1 MAQDVRTERGLD
13 RLVNFTDAAVAIAI
27 TILVLP
33 LVDLATESGS
43 ARLGDVITEHS
54 DTFIAFLVT
63 FAVIARLWV
72 AHHQV
77 FERLRSY
84 DGVVV
89 WLDLLWLACIVMLP
103 FAAQELS
110 NLYSSDPWVF
120 VLYIGLVTV
129 ASAALALI
137 SERVARRPELRQS
150 ATAEGADVGRWITTL
165 LLLAALVLVL
175 LLPQPGMFW
184 LLLLLLS
191 GPIEKLWAR
200 RRA

>member
-1 MAQDVRTERGLD
+1 MAPDVRTDRGLD

-33 LVDLATESGS
+33 LVDVASESGS
-43 ARLGDVITEHS
+43 EKLGDVLTDHA

-72 AHHQV
+72 AHHHL

-84 DGVVV
+84 DTVVI
-89 WLDLLWLACIVMLP
+89 WLDLVWLACIVTLP

-129 ASAALALI
+129 SSASLALV
-137 SERVARRPELRQS
+137 SERIARRPGLR
-150 ATAEGADVGRWITTL
+150 AADSSDAHDPGRWITTV
-165 LLLAALVLVL
+165 LLLAALALVL
-175 LLPQPGMFW
+175 LVPGPGMFW

-191 GPIEKLWAR
+191 SPVEKLLAR
-200 RRA
+200 RR

>member
-1 MAQDVRTERGLD
+1 MAPDVRTDRGLD

-33 LVDLATESGS
+33 LVDIASDSGDT
-43 ARLGDVITEHS
+43 RLGDVLADHA

-72 AHHQV
+72 AHHQL

-84 DGVVV
+84 DSVVV
-89 WLDLLWLACIVMLP
+89 WLVLLWLGCIVMLP

-129 ASAALALI
+129 SSASLALVSVRI
-137 SERVARRPELRQS
+137 ARRPELRAS
-150 ATAEGADVGRWITTL
+150 DSPDAHDAGRWITTI
-165 LLLAALVLVL
+165 LLLAALGLVL
-175 LLPQPGMFW
+175 LVPWPGMFW

-191 GPIEKLWAR
+191 GPVEKLWAR
-200 RRA
+200 RR